1 MKGQFDFAMFF
12 AFLGC
17 LSFVGAMFIVM
28 AVGLDRKIT
37 LFDLISYVALV
48 VIGAFCV
55 GGYMAVT
62 KPIPT
67 VIAAAEELASE

>member
-1 MKGQFDFAMFF
+1 MQFDFAMFF
-12 AFLGC
+12 AYFGC
-17 LSFVGAMFIVM
+17 LSFIGAMFVVM

-37 LFDLISYVALV
+37 VFDVISYVSLV
-48 VIGAFCV
+48 LIGTFCV

-67 VIAAAEELASE
+67 VIVAAEELASE